1 MPSSVVPTRLS
12 AWVMLPGRTV
22 LFLLFQALIALG
34 FAAYGTSGAWDRS
47 SAWWPL
53 TVTLT
58 NAVCLAVMLRQFRAE
73 GRSYWDIFRFDRSRW
88 KSDVLVMLAVLVITG
103 PVAMLPG
110 NLLAGALFGD
120 PLAVLRLF
128 LAPLPPLGLVFALV
142 LFPITQGLVELAFY
156 FLYIMPR
163 LAKQINPWAAY
174 ALASLFLGFQHAMI
188 PLRFDPRFFTW
199 RLLMFVPFS
208 FLIGGVLKWRPR
220 LLVYAAPVHA
230 LMDFATA
237 VMYLT
242 GF

>member
-1 MPSSVVPTRLS
+1 
-12 AWVMLPGRTV
+12 MLPGRTL
-22 LFLLFQALIALG
+22 LFLLFQAIIALG
-34 FAAYGTSGAWDRS
+34 FSAGGAGGAWDRS
-47 SAWWPL
+47 AAWWPL

-58 NAVCLAVMLRQFRAE
+58 NAACLAVMLRQFRAN
-73 GRSYWDIFRFDRSRW
+73 GGSYWSIFRLDRENW
-88 KSDVLVMLAVLVITG
+88 KRDVLVMLAVLVVTG

-120 PLAVLRLF
+120 PMEGLRLF
-128 LAPLPPLGLVFALV
+128 LAPLPPLGLVFAV
-142 LFPITQGLVELAFY
+142 VFFPITQGLVELAFY

-163 LAKQINPWAAY
+163 LSKQINPWAAY
-174 ALASLFLGFQHAMI
+174 ALASLFLGIQHAAI
-188 PLRFDPRFFTW
+188 PLRFDPAFFTW
-199 RLLMFVPFS
+199 RLLMFIPFA
-208 FLIGGVLKWRPR
+208 FLIGGLLKWRPR

>member
-1 MPSSVVPTRLS
+1 
-12 AWVMLPGRTV
+12 MLPGRTL
-22 LFLLFQALIALG
+22 LFLFFQALIALG
-34 FAAYGTSGAWDRS
+34 FAAGGASGAWDRS
-47 SAWWPL
+47 AAWWPL

-58 NAVCLAVMLRQFRAE
+58 NAVCLAVMVRQFPAE
-73 GRSYWDIFRFDRSRW
+73 GGSYWNIFRWDRENW
-88 KSDVLVMLAVLVITG
+88 KRDALVMLGVLVVTG

-120 PLAVLRLF
+120 PMAGLRLF

-156 FLYIMPR
+156 FLYVMPR

-174 ALASLFLGFQHAMI
+174 ALASLFLGIQHAMI
-188 PLRFDPRFFTW
+188 PLRFDASFFTW
-199 RLLMFVPFS
+199 RLLMFIPFA
-208 FLIGGVLKWRPR
+208 FMAGAVLKWRPR
-220 LLVYAAPVHA
+220 LLIYLAVVHV

-237 VMYLT
+237 TMYLT